1 MRGEGKEVV
10 KLLLSKGAN
19 VNDKDNDGR
28 SPLDIAS
35 LNGHAEIENILKK
48 WSHTMGVI
56 SLENLHVYNAIGD
69 YDNLKD
75 LQHYIGT
82 NNAGGGRNKKSKRF
96 RKKKSKNNKKKRKT
110 IRKRR

>member
-19 VNDKDNDGR
+19 VNDKDNLGR

-35 LNGHAEIENILKK
+35 LFKNVEIKSILEK
-48 WSHTMGVI
+48 WPYTMGFI
-56 SLENLHVYNAIGD
+56 SLQNLNV
-69 YDNLKD
+69 DNELWESPKD
-75 LQHYIGT
+75 LYEFIGR
-82 NNAGGGRNKKSKRF
+82 GRNKKSKRF